1 MAAFSIGKPITTSVP
16 VIAVDAGL
24 AIGVHRF
31 QLEVIDTAG
40 NRSKPDVAEV
50 TVQRLVI
57 TFPTP
62 PLDPVILDPTRPTPG
77 PIVSTP
83 PILTPTPVTP
93 VLTPA
98 VSTPVVSPT
107 SLTPAITPLAATPKV
122 SKPTSPA
129 PAPKTKRSKPK

>member
-1 MAAFSIGKPITTSVP
+1 MAAFRIGKPITTTVP

-40 NRSKPDVAEV
+40 NRSKPDVAQV

-57 TFPTP
+57 TVPTT
-62 PLDPVILDPTRPTPG
+62 PLGPVILDPRPVPG
-77 PIVSTP
+77 PILSTP
-83 PILTPTPVTP
+83 PVLTPTTVTP
-93 VLTPA
+93 VLTPV
-98 VSTPVVSPT
+98 VSTVVSPT

-122 SKPTSPA
+122 SKPGSPA